1 MSNRLRK
8 FIVGLL
14 TVFTLVFVIAGL
26 VTEVYLISVGGL
38 ALIFLMLLERTWHIH
53 KLNKQIEEMKGSKN
67 PLKNK
72 N

>member
-14 TVFTLVFVIAGL
+14 TVLALAFVIAGL
-26 VTEVYLISVGGL
+26 VTEIYLISVGGL
-38 ALIFLMLLERTWHIH
+38 ALIFFMLLERTWHIR
-53 KLNKQIEEMKGSKN
+53 KLNKQIEEMKGSNN

-72 N
+72 D